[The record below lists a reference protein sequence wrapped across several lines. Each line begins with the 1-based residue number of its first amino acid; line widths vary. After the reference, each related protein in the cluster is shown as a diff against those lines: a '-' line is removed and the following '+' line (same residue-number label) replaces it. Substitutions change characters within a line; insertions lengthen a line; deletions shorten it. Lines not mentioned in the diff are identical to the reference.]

1 MYLVSSL
8 TFGILLLIRASLAQ
22 SAPYI
27 YQDSNEDEEA
37 LIDRLASLA
46 ASTGSQQYSK
56 HQIYPNYD
64 ASPLGGYVGDFN
76 DDLAREYLAKLPP
89 QFGYRP
95 DDVRYYMSPEQ
106 FPPNLSKDE
115 SSKADSETPKYR
127 APKQNVEQGL
137 ERNNLQPQSNLGIE
151 VAPATHTEL
160 HHDFEPVSDASYSH
174 FMKKN
179 EMKNTE
185 PAQHAQNIIAG
196 PSHIMSS
203 GFQSVEKPYNN
214 LYPVEN
220 DSFSYSDIYYIGLI
234 AGCSAAIV
242 IGIVAAGI
250 FWIHQRVK
258 AAAEVDYPAYGVTGP
273 SKDVSPSGGD
283 RKLASAQMYHY
294 QHQKGQMAAL
304 QKGALQED
312 RPGSAGSDVESED
325 DNEDDNDYTVYE
337 CPGLAPAGEM
347 EVKNP
352 LFQDEATPATP
363 SLNQSED
370 DK

>member
-1 MYLVSSL
+1 
-8 TFGILLLIRASLAQ
+8 
-22 SAPYI
+22 
-27 YQDSNEDEEA
+27 
-37 LIDRLASLA
+37 
-46 ASTGSQQYSK
+46 
-56 HQIYPNYD
+56 
-64 ASPLGGYVGDFN
+64 
-76 DDLAREYLAKLPP
+76 
-89 QFGYRP
+89 
-95 DDVRYYMSPEQ
+95 MSPEQ

-220 DSFSYSDIYYIGLI
+220 DSFSYSDIYYIG
-234 AGCSAAIV
+234 
-242 IGIVAAGI
+242 
-250 FWIHQRVK
+250 
-258 AAAEVDYPAYGVTGP
+258 E
-273 SKDVSPSGGD
+273 
-283 RKLASAQMYHY
+283 
-294 QHQKGQMAAL
+294 
-304 QKGALQED
+304 
-312 RPGSAGSDVESED
+312 
-325 DNEDDNDYTVYE
+325 
-337 CPGLAPAGEM
+337 
-347 EVKNP
+347 
-352 LFQDEATPATP
+352 
-363 SLNQSED
+363 
-370 DK
+370 